1 MNQELID
8 ALAALSV
15 EAAELNE
22 EDQAEF
28 AQLVHSL
35 CWLVARRA
43 TTQRASGGR
52 AWTVRRTVPAIPI
65 AHSNML

>member
-35 CWLVARRA
+35 CWLARRLQDA
-43 TTQRASGGR
+43 GAQG
-52 AWTVRRTVPAIPI
+52 
-65 AHSNML
+65 

>member
-35 CWLVARRA
+35 CWLVARRVQDA
-43 TTQRASGGR
+43 GAQG
-52 AWTVRRTVPAIPI
+52 
-65 AHSNML
+65 